1 MQCTPSSPVTGNE
14 IIATATA
21 TARRPLPSPSSLSPC
36 RTSFIAPMMKV
47 SKVCPDRRRGAAGAR
62 AWARPGP
69 PRPSPLALAL
79 FPVPQPSSDPS
90 LEQRGRCR
98 VVGRFL
104 GTLPPLSSFLVNCS
118 TMRKTVQRTGK
129 CGSQQRTDAV
139 DRPLPNKKT
148 FPSIS
153 PSLDWSSS
161 LPDLDLGMALHLEH
175 GFHSGHF
182 VRKTATKM
190 LP

>member
-21 TARRPLPSPSSLSPC
+21 TAATSLSFFALPLSNQFH
-36 RTSFIAPMMKV
+36 RSDDESEQSLSRPTA
-47 SKVCPDRRRGAAGAR
+47 RRGRGPGVGAA
-62 AWARPGP
+62 GP
-69 PRPSPLALAL
+69 PRPSPSL

-90 LEQRGRCR
+90 LEQRGRGR

-182 VRKTATKM
+182 VWKPATKM